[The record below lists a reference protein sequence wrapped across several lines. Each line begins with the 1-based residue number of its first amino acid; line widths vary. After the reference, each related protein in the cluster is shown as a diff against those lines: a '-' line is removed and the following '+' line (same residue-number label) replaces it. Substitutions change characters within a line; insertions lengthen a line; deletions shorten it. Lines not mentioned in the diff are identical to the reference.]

1 MYNNRS
7 RKKLKMETME
17 KIKITAECCGILE
30 VNRGVKILDILP
42 EIDKKERMYPVLA
55 AHVENKLVSLHYAL
69 TQDSNIKLIDIY
81 HPDGKRVYERSAAF
95 LLSYAAQKV
104 IPGVKMMILH
114 HYGSGIYCELERKEP
129 LTLIELKKIEEE
141 MHHLIEKDI
150 PIVLETIDEE
160 TGVKIFSGMENRD
173 DAVRLF
179 KYMPEHQRLY
189 IYRIKNFIDYSYIP
203 LVPRTGLLDRFNLMH
218 YSPGLVLVLPERID
232 PTKLFPPKKQ
242 PKLFASF
249 EESKKWVSVLGVQDA
264 GALNRVIASGDVSDF
279 VKIAEALHEKRIAMI
294 ADEITRGYER
304 IKLVLIAGPSSS
316 GKTTFSKRLA
326 IHLRVNGR
334 RPVNLS
340 LDNYFLDRDMTP
352 RNKKG
357 ELDFDTIEALDL
369 PLLNQHL
376 KELFEGKEVLIP
388 KFNFKIGKRTGE
400 GRHLHLEKNEI
411 LIVEG
416 IHALNPRISELIPEK
431 GKFKIYVSDLTQ
443 VSIDAHNRI
452 STSDTRLIRRIVRDK
467 MFRGHAAVENLKIW
481 PRVRE
486 AEEVHIFPFQEN
498 ADTMFNSALI
508 YELAVLKLYAE
519 PLLEEIGPESPEY
532 ADAVRLIGLL
542 SHFLGMLP
550 NEVPPTSILREFIG
564 GSSFIY

>member
-1 MYNNRS
+1 
-7 RKKLKMETME
+7 ME
-17 KIKITAECCGILE
+17 KIRVTTECGETL
-30 VNRGVKILDILP
+30 VVDRGVKILDILP
-42 EIDKKERMYPVLA
+42 QIDRKERKYPVIA
-55 AHVENKLVSLHYAL
+55 AHVENKLVSLHYTL
-69 TQDSNIKLIDIY
+69 TQDSKIRLIDIY

-95 LLSYAAQKV
+95 ILTYAAQKV
-104 IPGVKMMILH
+104 IPDVKMMILH
-114 HYGSGIYCELERKEP
+114 HYGSGIYCELEREEP
-129 LTLIELKKIEEE
+129 LSPLELD
-141 MHHLIEKDI
+141 LIEKEMRRLVKEDL
-150 PIVLETIDEE
+150 PIILETIDEE
-160 TGVKIFSGMENRD
+160 TGVKIFSNMEKRD

-189 IYRIKNFIDYSYIP
+189 LYRIKNFIDYSYIP
-203 LVPRTGLLDRFNLMH
+203 LAHRTGVIDRFELMH

-232 PTKLFPPKKQ
+232 PTKLLPPKKQ
-242 PKLFASF
+242 PKLFAAF

-294 ADEITRGYER
+294 ADEITRDYDR
-304 IKLVLIAGPSSS
+304 IKLVLVAGPSSS

-334 RPVNLS
+334 RPVDLS
-340 LDNYFLDRDMTP
+340 LDNYFLDRDKTP
-352 RNKKG
+352 RNERG
-357 ELDFDTIEALDL
+357 ELDFDTIDALDL
-369 PLLNQHL
+369 PLLNEHL
-376 KELFEGKEVLIP
+376 KELLEGKEVLIP
-388 KFNFKIGKRTGE
+388 KFNFKLGKRIE
-400 GRHLHLEKNEI
+400 GGRLLHLEKDEI

-416 IHALNPRISELIPEK
+416 IHALNPRVSELIPER

-467 MFRGHAAVENLKIW
+467 LFRGHSALENLRMW

-486 AEEVHIFPFQEN
+486 AEEIHIFPYQEN
-498 ADTMFNSALI
+498 ADAMFNSALI

-519 PLLEEIGPESPEY
+519 PLLEEIGPEHPEY
-532 ADAVRLIGLL
+532 ADAVRLIGVL

-550 NEVPPTSILREFIG
+550 HEVPPTSILREFIG
-564 GSSFIY
+564 GSSFRY